1 MTSKTPALQAE
12 AFLHGLELYRK
23 VVILNRGI
31 FWVFLLK
38 VPLVK
43 FSDEMVH

>member
-23 VVILNRGI
+23 VVILNRGDILGLPAKGPTSEI
-31 FWVFLLK
+31 F
-38 VPLVK
+38 
-43 FSDEMVH
+43 